1 MLRNRVCWA
10 GCSHSVQR
18 PWSDLKEPK
27 APATH
32 PCRLSCSKTQG
43 VKWSDPVHVQQGRH
57 IPAPLLLGSTPAGL
71 GQSWTVKNTEGTATG
86 WQVGPHAP
94 RPTGQQVSLRR
105 YPAASFIQ
113 GSFPIKHPG
122 HGMENSR
129 ALSSCSRIAGTVE
142 GQLWGGGPG
151 RPEREGGEAPACLPC
166 TPVSS
171 RSPSS
176 LRRPCY
182 PAGCGR
188 CPSH

>member
-1 MLRNRVCWA
+1 MLRNQVCWA

-27 APATH
+27 APATPLPPQLQQDSRCEMVRPSTRAAREAH
-32 PCRLSCSKTQG
+32 PGPS
-43 VKWSDPVHVQQGRH
+43 
-57 IPAPLLLGSTPAGL
+57 PAGIH
-71 GQSWTVKNTEGTATG
+71 TG
-86 WQVGPHAP
+86 RPGPVLDCEEHRGDGHWLAGGAP

-105 YPAASFIQ
+105 YPAASFIE

-142 GQLWGGGPG
+142 GQLWRGGPG
-151 RPEREGGEAPACLPC
+151 RPERGGGEAPACLPC